1 MVSNKIPLKVRTS
14 DNATFVQT
22 CKDPPFSVVIFDDN
36 YTLKSA
42 LQTLRKLKLDDN
54 ILIATKSW
62 QYKEKLPRQN
72 PKSWILFGKCA
83 DFASSNPASPIILI
97 KPSPYYKINKGSPIS
112 QIYLPKWDS
121 KYNKL
126 KKEFPN
132 WKEI

>member
-1 MVSNKIPLKVRTS
+1 MILRKH
-14 DNATFVQT
+14 QT
-22 CKDPPFSVVIFDDN
+22 AYLILLGLFDDD

-42 LQTLRKLKLDDN
+42 LQILKKLKLDDN

-97 KPSPYYKINKGSPIS
+97 KTSSYYKINKGSPIS

-132 WKEI
+132 FKEI